1 MNKDRNIHRKS
12 PLNIREPPVNIIGE
26 NLYVTN
32 PPTEFRLSPR
42 HNYLAST
49 CCHKWSTNLSRLS
62 DWRFR
67 RSKNPNLPC
76 SHPLQCLV
84 LTQNFTSKSTHL
96 TYFFYTN
103 IQNQKINSVIKPWNV
118 TTYLYSILLILISPS
133 LKNKDRILMSFSFSL
148 TYIITLNQSK

>member
-1 MNKDRNIHRKS
+1 MKIFYITTS
-12 PLNIREPPVNIIGE
+12 PTGFQPWHH
-26 NLYVTN
+26 
-32 PPTEFRLSPR
+32 
-42 HNYLAST
+42 HNCLASIY
-49 CCHKWSTNLSRLS
+49 CHKSSTNLSRLS
-62 DWRFR
+62 GWRFR

-76 SHPLQCLV
+76 SHPLQYLV

-96 TYFFYTN
+96 MYFFYTN

-118 TTYLYSILLILISPS
+118 TTYLYSILLILIAPS